1 MLAKVASLLTAASVV
16 AMSSVSPVTHTISK
30 DVVVVG
36 GGAAGAYAAVRL
48 REDYGKSIA
57 LVEREARLGGAVD
70 IWTDLKTGMPYELGV
85 EAFLDYGNAT

>member
-1 MLAKVASLLTAASVV
+1 MLAKAASLLTAASVV
-16 AMSSVSPVTHTISK
+16 AMSSAASPITQKISR

-57 LVEREARLGGAVD
+57 LVEKEARLVSN
-70 IWTDLKTGMPYELGV
+70 YEIIPSYMV
-85 EAFLDYGNAT
+85 IKA

>member
-1 MLAKVASLLTAASVV
+1 MLPNAASLLTAASIL
-16 AMSSVSPVTHTISK
+16 AMSSASPITQTISK

-57 LVEREARLGGAVD
+57 LVERRARLVSNPE
-70 IWTDLKTGMPYELGV
+70 IIPS
-85 EAFLDYGNAT
+85 